1 MTQAQK
7 KITSRAATVAG
18 LPDAGE
24 LAVHGD
30 DRGAPGVGRAGL
42 VAGVAAVVSH
52 GLVLGD
58 AVLEAVVVALRV
70 TATREQRQ
78 RRRHRHHGCHRN
90 RASAGSRH
98 ACPRTAGRSLV
109 LALRAADSFASYCP
123 SALLKAGGQR
133 ASRVCHAGGVR

>member
-30 DRGAPGVGRAGL
+30 DRGAPPPGVGRAGL

-90 RASAGSRH
+90 RASAGSPH
-98 ACPRTAGRSLV
+98 ACTRTACWL
-109 LALRAADSFASYCP
+109 AADSFASYCP
-123 SALLKAGGQR
+123 SELLKAGGQR